1 MEQRSTDSSARHFLA
16 HSQNKAGNSEPLS
29 VHLTRVANR
38 AAEFAEPCGAAEE
51 ARIAGLLHD
60 LGKYGDLFQR
70 RLEGKEHG
78 IDHWSAGAWE
88 ALSRCHLI
96 AAALAIQGHH
106 IGLQQASKSRL
117 AELEPRYCAAH
128 AQPLRVSGTHDR
140 IIERVHADDIPIDSL
155 QPAPG
160 MYSGLE
166 PGTCCASMLDVRLL
180 YSALVDADYIE
191 TAAHFDRP
199 SNLPPAPPLSPGVAL
214 SILRTHAQSLRTG
227 SNANDTVNDIR
238 SALFAACCHAGAQP
252 TGLFTLTA
260 PTGAG
265 KTLAMLAFALS
276 HALRHGL
283 RRIIVVLP
291 YLTLTEQT
299 ATVYETVF
307 GARPE
312 LGSFER
318 YVIEDHS
325 LAGTRHVASQEPE
338 EPDLDGAHA
347 RGRMGEAPTW
357 DAPVVI
363 TTSVQMLES
372 LFASRPKPCRK
383 LHYLPQSVILF
394 DEVQTLPLGLAI
406 PTLATLS
413 HLAERYG
420 STVVFSTATQPAFSH
435 LDQHVRSYGTAGWA
449 PGEIVP
455 EHRAFSTAMKRRVSV
470 QWPDGEHSTWPR
482 VAEEMLNHGEALCV
496 VNLKR
501 HAAALFSVLSRLDQ
515 DGLFHLS
522 TNMCARH
529 RQDVLREVRA
539 RLEEGRPCRL
549 VATQCVEAGVD
560 LDFPCVLR
568 ALGPLDAIAQ
578 AAGRCN
584 RNGKLDLGLVR
595 IFVPEDEGYPDESY
609 QRATSITRALL
620 RASGPEGPN
629 LQDPATY
636 EHYFRTL
643 YDLSQPEKS
652 KEQLLEAL
660 RQQDFQE
667 VSRLY
672 RVIPSDAVN
681 VVVPYDQS
689 AFDAL
694 ASAAAEGTVDWR
706 WMRIARQHS
715 VSIFRPRPE
724 DPSFSH
730 MNSVI
735 LAGGAQSE
743 QWFLWNQ
750 RDSYDEHTGLVVPTT
765 SRSLIA

>member
-1 MEQRSTDSSARHFLA
+1 
-16 HSQNKAGNSEPLS
+16 
-29 VHLTRVANR
+29 
-38 AAEFAEPCGAAEE
+38 
-51 ARIAGLLHD
+51 
-60 LGKYGDLFQR
+60 
-70 RLEGKEHG
+70 
-78 IDHWSAGAWE
+78 
-88 ALSRCHLI
+88 
-96 AAALAIQGHH
+96 
-106 IGLQQASKSRL
+106 
-117 AELEPRYCAAH
+117 
-128 AQPLRVSGTHDR
+128 
-140 IIERVHADDIPIDSL
+140 
-155 QPAPG
+155 
-160 MYSGLE
+160 
-166 PGTCCASMLDVRLL
+166 MLDVRLL

-199 SNLPPAPPLSPGVAL
+199 STLPPAPPLSPGVAL
-214 SILRTHAQSLRTG
+214 SILRTYAQSLRTS

-307 GARPE
+307 GTHAE
-312 LGSFER
+312 LGTFER

-325 LAGTRHVASQEPE
+325 LAGTRHVTEEAE
-338 EPDLDGAHA
+338 EPDLDGAHV

-372 LFASRPKPCRK
+372 LFASRPRPCRK
-383 LHYLPQSVILF
+383 VHYLPQSVILF

-413 HLAERYG
+413 HLAKTYG
-420 STVVFSTATQPAFSH
+420 STVVFSTATQPAFTH
-435 LDQHVRSYGTAGWA
+435 LDQHVRRYGTAGWA
-449 PGEIVP
+449 PCEIVP
-455 EHRAFSTAMKRRVSV
+455 EHRAFFTSMKRRISLE
-470 QWPDGEHSTWPR
+470 WPNGEHSTWPQ

-501 HAAALFSVLSRLDQ
+501 HAAALFSVLSSLDQ

-522 TNMCARH
+522 TNMCALH
-529 RQDVLREVRA
+529 RQDVLRKVRA
-539 RLEEGRPCRL
+539 RLEVGQPCRL

-584 RNGKLDLGLVR
+584 RNGRLDLGLVR
-595 IFVPEDEGYPDESY
+595 IFVPEDEGYPDASY

-620 RASGPEGPN
+620 RASGPEGPS

-636 EHYFRTL
+636 EHYYRTL

-694 ASAAAEGTVDWR
+694 ASAAAGGNVDGR
-706 WMRIARQHS
+706 WVQTAHQHS
-715 VSIFRPRPE
+715 VSIFKPRAD
-724 DPSFSH
+724 DPVFSC
-730 MNSVI
+730 MSSVI
-735 LAGGAQSE
+735 LVGGAHSE
-743 QWFLWNQ
+743 QWFLWNGP
-750 RDSYDEHTGLVVPTT
+750 DGYDERVGLIVPST
-765 SRSLIA
+765 SRCIIA